1 MRFLRNLC
9 VMLAL
14 VCALPMA
21 ALAQTMGGSIDGT
34 VTDPNGAV
42 VPGAKVTATN
52 VTTGVKANAQ
62 TTQGGLYAFPL
73 LLPGPYTITVEQTGF
88 KTYLREGIEVR
99 LAVSETINI
108 KLELGTVQQQVEV
121 KGAAPVLTLD
131 TPTISTNITPQQL
144 DTMPIWWGGSMRLA
158 DNFQGYLP
166 SAKSNSQFSIN
177 GGVGRAIEY
186 MIDGGSIISPESGG
200 TAFYFPGMEPYA
212 ETTVITSGPT
222 AEYGRSGGGYE
233 LFTSKSGTNVVHGS
247 MFFNFERQ
255 IFNANSWSGNQNTAA
270 SNFNC
275 FGAVQTYACRPK
287 VRYNDEGG
295 SAGGP
300 VYIPHVYDGRNRTF
314 WFFTYEGYWQPA
326 SVTEQTNETVPT
338 AAEIQGN
345 FSGIYG
351 STVPNIYDPN
361 TAVAGLRTPFGS
373 AGAYNIIPTSRFSA
387 ISSKFLPYIPGP
399 DSGSGASPEGDF
411 YFNETSVI
419 TDKDWSIKVD
429 HTLAQKHH
437 FAFFYT
443 HRYEPTDVTENMAGP
458 LSDGLVNTI
467 SPHQFRGSWDWVAT
481 PHVVL
486 HSYWSGSFDNIEWHN
501 PLQNGYGC
509 KLGFTEDACGSNQ
522 DATPYVIFEG
532 GANVYTTWGMNQ
544 GKVDNGGQTNRILM
558 EGQSLTWAHNKHE
571 FKMGWEIR
579 RSATFNNDWS
589 GTNGTY
595 TFSNAQTA
603 GAASGAL
610 ASTGD
615 SFASFLLGTPG
626 SANQTVPP
634 PYMANIRYA
643 YTAGY
648 FQDAW
653 KILPNLTFNLGIR
666 YEVPINWHYA
676 TGGYSSFSI
685 TTPNPAADNLPG
697 ALIYMGTGAGRIGTL
712 RPYPTDFSDIG
723 PRTGFAWRIDN
734 NTVLRGSF
742 GLIYEG
748 TGNGDCGCTDG
759 FGNGNYSQGGDGFD
773 SALLANGTEY
783 TWDKTVDGM
792 PGVNPQPGYTAAQ
805 QLPGVDDFSAGS
817 NEGNPMYMGPHFGTA
832 PRLYDMNMTIQRQYK
847 GWLFQL
853 GYVGQ
858 RTHQAAGSDE
868 LNVLPPADL
877 SLMNTP
883 TALSGTTPGGT
894 AFTIPAGTN
903 LLSWTFNPNGVAS
916 LANEGPELNGL
927 GYYAPS
933 GLNSNNPT
941 CAGWQICWTTGWG
954 SQATLFQAL
963 RPYPQTGVVND
974 NNAGDGWVSYDSLQF
989 IVEHRFGD
997 LNLESSYVRS
1007 KNLNIDV
1014 GSQIFGYYQGTQANQ
1029 DPTNHADNKSF
1040 ANNDVPNMINF
1051 MMSYN
1056 LPFGRGKKFLSGA
1069 RSWEDKLVGG
1079 WNVAGVG
1086 QYRSGLLIEITSPTS
1101 YLTTYMGWEITKADF
1116 TGNPIKTNVATN
1128 TLNPDNYNSHWFNY
1142 SSSTAAVTATNPLGV
1157 TGSASFVQAPIGTEG
1172 NSSIYNNEY
1181 RNPWFR
1187 NENISF
1193 NKMIGIWGEGKV
1205 SLRYSLS
1212 INNFFN
1218 RTDFGSV
1225 TTSLTSANF
1234 GRPTGPQDGARQMSM
1249 GLRLF
1254 F

>member
-1 MRFLRNLC
+1 MKFLRSLC

-14 VCALPMA
+14 ACALPIA
-21 ALAQTMGGSIDGT
+21 ALAQQTMGGSIDGT

-42 VPGAKVTATN
+42 VPGAKVIATN
-52 VTTGVKANAQ
+52 VTTGVKNNAQ

-99 LAVSETINI
+99 LGMSETIDI

-121 KGAAPVLTLD
+121 KGAAPVLTTD
-131 TPTISTNITPQQL
+131 SPTISTNITPQQL

-212 ETTVITSGPT
+212 ETNVITSGPT
-222 AEYGRSGGGYE
+222 ADIGRSGGGWE
-233 LFTSKSGTNVVHGS
+233 LFTSKSGTNDVHGS
-247 MFFNFERQ
+247 MFYNFERQ
-255 IFNANSWSGNQNTAA
+255 IFNANSWSGNQNTAP
-270 SNFNC
+270 SNFSC

-300 VYIPHVYDGRNRTF
+300 VYIPHLYDGRNRTF
-314 WFFTYEGYWQPA
+314 WFFTFEGYWQPA
-326 SVTEQTNETVPT
+326 SVTSQTGESVPT
-338 AAEIQGN
+338 AAETQGN
-345 FSGIYG
+345 FQGIYG
-351 STVPNIYDPN
+351 ATTPVLYDPL
-361 TAVAGLRTPFGS
+361 TTSPGPRTPFGT
-373 AGAYNIIPTSRFSA
+373 AGAYNIIPTGRFSN
-387 ISSKFLPYIPGP
+387 ISSKFLPFIPGP
-399 DSGSGASPEGDF
+399 DTGSGASPEGDY

-419 TDKDWSIKVD
+419 TDKDWSLKLD
-429 HTLAQKHH
+429 HTIHQKHH
-437 FAFFYT
+437 LAFFYT
-443 HRYEPTDVTENMAGP
+443 YRYEPTNVTQDMAGP
-458 LSDGLVNTI
+458 LSDGLVSTI
-467 SPHQFRGSWDWVAT
+467 APHQFRGSWDWVAT
-481 PHVVL
+481 PHVVI
-486 HSYWSGSFDNIEWHN
+486 HSYWSGSFDNVEWHN

-509 KLGFTEDACGSNQ
+509 KLGFTEDMCGTNQ
-522 DATPYVIFEG
+522 DATPYVQFAG
-532 GANVYTTWGMNQ
+532 GADAYTTWGMTQ
-544 GKVDNGGQTNRILM
+544 GKVDNGGQTNHILM
-558 EGQSLTWAHNKHE
+558 EGQSLTWTRNKHE

-579 RSATFNNDWS
+579 RSATLNNDWS

-603 GAASGAL
+603 SVAGSTT
-610 ASTGD
+610 TGD
-615 SFASFLLGTPG
+615 SFASFLLGMPG
-626 SANQTVPP
+626 SAYQAVPP

-648 FQDAW
+648 FMDTW
-653 KILPNLTFNLGIR
+653 KIKPNLTFDLGIR

-676 TGGYSSFSI
+676 NGGDSSFSI
-685 TTPNPAADNLPG
+685 ITPNPAADNLPG
-697 ALIYMGTGAGRIGTL
+697 ALIYMGYGAGHTGTL

-723 PRTGFAWRIDN
+723 PRTGFAWRATQ
-734 NTVLRGSF
+734 NTVVRGSF

-748 TGNGDCGCTDG
+748 EGNGDCGCTDG
-759 FGNGNYSQGGDGFD
+759 YGNGAYSQGGDGFD
-773 SALLANGTEY
+773 SALFANGTEY
-783 TWDKTVDGM
+783 TWDSTVTGS
-792 PGVNPQPGYTAAQ
+792 PGVNPQAGYTPAQ

-817 NEGNPMYMGPHFGTA
+817 NEGNPMYMGPKFGVA
-832 PRLYDMNMTIQRQYK
+832 PRIYDMNLTIQRQYK
-847 GWLFQL
+847 GWLFQI

-868 LNVLPPADL
+868 LNVLPAADL
-877 SLMNTP
+877 HLMSTP
-883 TALSGTTPGGT
+883 TVQNVAASAYTG
-894 AFTIPAGTN
+894 AFTVPANTN
-903 LLSWTFNPNGVAS
+903 LLSWSFNNATQ
-916 LANEGPELNGL
+916 GPELNAL
-927 GYYAPS
+927 GYFAPS
-933 GLNSNNPT
+933 GVNSNNPT

-954 SQATLFQAL
+954 GQATLFQAL

-974 NNAGDGWVSYDSLQF
+974 NNAGDGWVSYDSLQI

-1029 DPTNHADNKSF
+1029 DPDNRADNKSF
-1040 ANNDVPNMINF
+1040 ANNDYPNIINF

-1056 LPFGRGKKFLSGA
+1056 LPFGRGKKFFSGT
-1069 RSWEDKLVGG
+1069 SGLVNRFIGG

-1086 QYRSGLLIEITSPTS
+1086 QYRSGALIEILSPTS
-1101 YLTTYMGWEITKADF
+1101 NLTTYMGWEITKADF
-1116 TGNPIKTNVATN
+1116 TGAPIKTNTATN
-1128 TLNPDNYNSHWFNY
+1128 SLNPDNYYSRWF
-1142 SSSTAAVTATNPLGV
+1142 TTATNTADVTTANPSGI
-1157 TGSASFVQAPIGTEG
+1157 TGSASFIQAPIGTEG
-1172 NSSIYNNEY
+1172 NSSIYNNQY
-1181 RNPWFR
+1181 RQPWFR
-1187 NENISF
+1187 NENIGI
-1193 NKMIGIWGEGKV
+1193 NKMIGVWGEGKV
-1205 SLRYSLS
+1205 SLRYSLQ

-1218 RTDFGSV
+1218 RTDFGSI
-1225 TTSLTSANF
+1225 TTSLTSSNF
-1234 GRPTGPQDGARQMSM
+1234 GRPGGAADGARQMSM